1 MHEKLL
7 KIVRTL
13 ETDYEP
19 YGKVEQDNSDCSCG
33 CRHFVKLAGDAG
45 EEWGVCANPDSARAG
60 LLTFDTKGAPHS
72 NRSCW
77 IERSRIHNLG
87 LLLQKRVRF
96 LRTVGDNAL
105 IQSHQRKLPY
115 RTSGEN
121 SCTT

>member
-60 LLTFDTKGAPHS
+60 FAFGQWVTNSDPAFLQIIA
-72 NRSCW
+72 RS
-77 IERSRIHNLG
+77 ERYKARYDAAKQSVP
-87 LLLQKRVRF
+87 RVE
-96 LRTVGDNAL
+96 V
-105 IQSHQRKLPY
+105 I
-115 RTSGEN
+115 
-121 SCTT
+121 